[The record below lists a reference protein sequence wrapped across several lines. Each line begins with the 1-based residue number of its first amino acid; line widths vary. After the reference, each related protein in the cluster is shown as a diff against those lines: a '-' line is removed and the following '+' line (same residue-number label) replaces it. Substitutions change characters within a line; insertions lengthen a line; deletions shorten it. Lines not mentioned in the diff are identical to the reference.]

1 MMGFTRGDP
10 IVSTVKPLVSVVCPA
25 FHEEAVLP
33 HFHDRLA
40 QVLDG
45 LDASYRFEVV
55 YIDDGS
61 TDGTLERMR
70 QLAQADPR
78 VRYLSLSRNFGK
90 EAALAAGLAH
100 SCGEAVITLDTD
112 LQHPPDL
119 IPELLARWRDG
130 HDVVRTERLNMH
142 QDSFSRRL
150 TARLFHRLMR
160 WLNGNRE
167 PATSDYQLLSRRV
180 VDVLCRMPEAHRYV
194 RGLVTWM
201 GFPACVLPFQV
212 ASRAGGTSKFTTGR
226 LLSLAGDGV
235 LSFSRLPLRLSL
247 VAGLALFLLG
257 LLDATGATLWLIFS
271 GPLFP
276 WQLHVLVATELVLAG
291 MVLSGLGIVGEYVG
305 RIYEQVKQRPMYLLK
320 ERSPVKAALPRS
332 SEMEGES
339 AGPWSS
345 SAA

>member
-1 MMGFTRGDP
+1 MGFTRGDP
-10 IVSTVKPLVSVVCPA
+10 TVSTVKPLISVVCPA

-40 QVLDG
+40 AVLEG
-45 LDASYRFEVV
+45 LESYYQFEVLYV
-55 YIDDGS
+55 DDGS
-61 TDGTLERMR
+61 ADGTLERMR
-70 QLAQADPR
+70 RLALGDHR

-100 SCGEAVITLDTD
+100 ATGEAVITLDTD

-119 IPELLARWRDG
+119 IPEMLARWREG
-130 HDVVRTERLNMH
+130 HDVVRTERLHMH
-142 QDSFSRRL
+142 QDSLSRRV
-150 TARLFHRLMR
+150 TARLFHGLMR
-160 WLNGNRE
+160 RLHGNRE

-212 ASRAGGTSKFTTGR
+212 ASRAGGTSKFTTAR

-257 LLDATGATLWLIFS
+257 LLDATGATLYLIVW
-271 GPLFP
+271 GALFP

-305 RIYEQVKQRPMYLLK
+305 RIYEQVKQRPIYLLK
-320 ERSPVKAALPRS
+320 EHSPLKAPLPRS
-332 SEMEGES
+332 GE
-339 AGPWSS
+339 AGERGGPWSS